1 MYKLFPAPN
10 PNPYVPSSIKTKEK
24 LSATAMAEGSLS
36 PSRLLKPYE
45 DRPVIVFS
53 GFNWFKR
60 PSVTELKHRQN
71 NGVIETQIEWYSIEV
86 PDTDAEQKQKLNP
99 FSVTEVE
106 RLRYFAVLDSSIC
119 CISHYTTHCTDQVW
133 KLDLTGCIDRWQ
145 PTPSSSTGI
154 RVLPQKVIL
163 NGKLYFYELCRSNI

>member
-1 MYKLFPAPN
+1 
-10 PNPYVPSSIKTKEK
+10 
-24 LSATAMAEGSLS
+24 MAEGSLS
-36 PSRLLKPYE
+36 MSRLLKPYE
-45 DRPVIVFS
+45 DRPVIIFS
-53 GFNWFKR
+53 GFNWFKP
-60 PSVTELKHRQN
+60 PSVTD

-86 PDTDAEQKQKLNP
+86 PDTDADQKLKLNQ
-99 FSVTEVE
+99 FSVTELE
-106 RLRYFAVLDSSIC
+106 RLRYFAVLDSSIY

-133 KLDLTGCIDRWQ
+133 KLDLTGCIDGWQ

>member
-1 MYKLFPAPN
+1 
-10 PNPYVPSSIKTKEK
+10 
-24 LSATAMAEGSLS
+24 MAEGSLS
-36 PSRLLKPYE
+36 TSRLLKPYE
-45 DRPVIVFS
+45 DRPVIDFS
-53 GFNWFKR
+53 GFNWFKP
-60 PSVTELKHRQN
+60 PSVTD

-86 PDTDAEQKQKLNP
+86 PDTDADQKLKLNQ

-133 KLDLTGCIDRWQ
+133 KLDLTGCIDGWQ
-145 PTPSSSTGI
+145 PSPSSSTGS